1 MPIIPRSLES
11 NQERETMSMAYDAG
25 LVQRVADALA
35 QIGERSAR
43 QKNVFGGRGFLSG
56 KTTFVIVWND
66 GLLVKTP
73 PDEYAALRDQPGI
86 EPFAP
91 GDERP
96 MGTWLVVPGEAVADD
111 PELVEW
117 VRRGL
122 RGIRR

>member
-1 MPIIPRSLES
+1 
-11 NQERETMSMAYDAG
+11 MAYDKG
-25 LVQRVADALA
+25 LVQRVADVLS
-35 QIGERSAR
+35 QIGERAVR

-56 KTTFVIVWND
+56 KSTFVIVWED

-73 PDEYAALRDQPGI
+73 PDEYGPLLTHPGI

-96 MGTWLVVPGEAVADD
+96 MGTWLVVPGDAVADD
-111 PELVEW
+111 PELVDW